1 MKTLRPMN
9 ETLRYKNM
17 VAGLKSRPHYV
28 KEAALLKE
36 IAAGKQWR
44 IDAVIE
50 AIETNQY
57 DWNYINT
64 TNVMKQAAMFG
75 RLATV
80 EKICVIFE
88 YNPGARVAQGPV
100 QAGFHVAALHG
111 HYKVADALAE
121 RGAGPDYEASDRT
134 PPAIH
139 FAIKESNTRKI
150 DYLVKKGQ
158 NKDYAAYL
166 AASDGNMKM
175 LKHMVEK
182 HGAGVNFASQG
193 FWTPF
198 LAAVKSRR
206 DDIAEYVLAKGA
218 TPWRDKS
225 AGEALYTAVGNDD
238 EKMVRRMMGLGM
250 KPGAQDLQHAIFEGK
265 LKSARI
271 ILAEGGVDVNIGKG
285 EVVMLA
291 VASKNPIEAFKLC
304 LEFGGDAAKALGN
317 LKADAELYKYG
328 NRAKM
333 LEILENYVGTPQ
345 QKPQSKGPSL

>member
-9 ETLRYKNM
+9 ETLRYKSM
-17 VAGLKSRPHYV
+17 VTNLKSRPHYA

-50 AIETNQY
+50 AIETNRY
-57 DWNYINT
+57 DWNYINF

-75 RLATV
+75 RLATM
-80 EKICVIFE
+80 EKLCDLRGYKV
-88 YNPGARVAQGPV
+88 GADVAQGPV
-100 QAGFHVAALHG
+100 QAAFHVASLHS
-111 HYKVADALAE
+111 HYKVADALLQ
-121 RGAGPDYEASDRT
+121 RGAGPDYMADDRT
-134 PPAIH
+134 PAAIH
-139 FAIKESNTRKI
+139 FAIKETNLRKI
-150 DYLVKKGQ
+150 DYLVKNGQ

-166 AASDGNMKM
+166 AASDGNMKA
-175 LKHMVEK
+175 LRHMVEK
-182 HGAGVNFASQG
+182 HGAGVNFASEG

-198 LAAVKSRR
+198 LAAVKHRR

-218 TPWRDKS
+218 TPWLDKS
-225 AGEALYTAVGNDD
+225 AGEALYTAVGDD
-238 EKMVRRMMGLGM
+238 NEKMVRRMLGLGM

-265 LKSARI
+265 LKAARI
-271 ILAEGGVDVNIGKG
+271 LLAEAGVDVNIGKG

-304 LEFGGDAAKALGN
+304 LEFGGNAERALAN
-317 LKADAELYKYG
+317 LKADAEMYKYG

-333 LEILENYVGTPQ
+333 IEILENYVPPAT
-345 QKPQSKGPSL
+345 KPQAKGPSL